1 MSKITLKKYPISQG
15 KDPKD
20 QREGNLLEICHKDF
34 RNFKEKD
41 GDQIIKLLDEL
52 IKAHE
57 IRGNKSESFKQQKIN
72 LMNVKHLIHEGK
84 EKEAFTSFYRAFP
97 YCMPYRSL

>member
-1 MSKITLKKYPISQG
+1 MSKVTLKRDSISQG

-20 QREGNLLEICHKDF
+20 RREGNFLEICNKDF

-41 GDQIIKLLDEL
+41 GDQIIKLLDKL
-52 IKAHE
+52 IKDRE
-57 IRGNKSESFKQQKIN
+57 IRGNKSEPFEQQKIN
-72 LMNVKHLIHEGK
+72 LMNVKHLVHEGK
-84 EKEAFTSFYRAFP
+84 EREAFRSFYRAFP